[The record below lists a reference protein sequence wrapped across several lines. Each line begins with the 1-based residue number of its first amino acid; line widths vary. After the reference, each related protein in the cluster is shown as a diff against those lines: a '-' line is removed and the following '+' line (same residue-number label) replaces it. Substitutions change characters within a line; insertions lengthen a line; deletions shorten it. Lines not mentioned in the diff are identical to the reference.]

1 MAKQFYTA
9 KSREDFNGSTEP
21 YTFTGEWENGKPNG
35 YGIKYYSDGTTNRG
49 YFKNGMLN
57 GYGVCHYADG
67 VVYEGNFI
75 NDLKDGYGVEF
86 GKIIYRGFFKED
98 NYHGKGVL
106 IIPGQIDYIG
116 DIDMENDIMHGV
128 GMLDFHDEKGEY
140 YVGQLYRGKREGYG
154 KLIYGDGS
162 SYEGE
167 WKNNKKNGK
176 GSVTYPNKGY
186 RFECTFR
193 NGLAHGCG
201 KFISFDGRILKEGL
215 WINGKIQ

>member
-1 MAKQFYTA
+1 M
-9 KSREDFNGSTEP
+9 
-21 YTFTGEWENGKPNG
+21 
-35 YGIKYYSDGTTNRG
+35 
-49 YFKNGMLN
+49 
-57 GYGVCHYADG
+57 
-67 VVYEGNFI
+67 
-75 NDLKDGYGVEF
+75 
-86 GKIIYRGFFKED
+86 
-98 NYHGKGVL
+98 L

-116 DIDMENDIMHGV
+116 DIDMENDIMQGV

-167 WKNNKKNGK
+167 WKNNEQNGK